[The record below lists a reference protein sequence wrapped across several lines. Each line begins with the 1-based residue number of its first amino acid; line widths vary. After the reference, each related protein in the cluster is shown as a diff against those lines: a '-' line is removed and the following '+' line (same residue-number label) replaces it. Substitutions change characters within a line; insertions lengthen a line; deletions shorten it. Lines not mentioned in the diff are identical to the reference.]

1 MWPYNE
7 DDSMELG
14 TTGWIPVG
22 EGSFKHKLTGH
33 TIDYTGI
40 EYDENGK
47 IVFDPNQ
54 QKEINE

>member
-1 MWPYNE
+1 
-7 DDSMELG
+7 MELG
-14 TTGWIPVG
+14 TTGWIPIG

-47 IVFDPNQ
+47 IVIDPNQ
-54 QKEINE
+54 PTEINE